1 MSIWLKNLVG
11 IFFILHALVYGIMLI
26 PFPEMPGNGMGKY
39 WSDFTGSRILS
50 AANISN
56 NRLKIIAIILSLAAL
71 AGYIIAGSI
80 ILSAGVPDRIFL
92 ITSIISAGLSVIF
105 LILYWHNYNIVG
117 FIINIAILIII
128 PYLYI
133 KLQ

>member
-1 MSIWLKNLVG
+1 
-11 IFFILHALVYGIMLI
+11 
-26 PFPEMPGNGMGKY
+26 MGKY

-71 AGYIIAGSI
+71 AGFIIAGSI